1 MYEISSL
8 QGWAADKQAPPCL
21 KQLGALVF
29 AQSVYQYLA
38 SPFATPTQSKRRTH
52 KSV

>member
-21 KQLGALVF
+21 KQLGVLVF
-29 AQSVYQYLA
+29 AQSAYQYLA
-38 SPFATPTQSKRRTH
+38 SPSIPPSKE
-52 KSV
+52 